1 MKKIFLRHLHV
12 LAQKTL
18 IACILLVPILLGAQS
33 AHAQTRSGA
42 FSAFTIP
49 AKCNKAVSAD
59 QPECGWQELMML
71 GGEILR
77 FAIFLAVL
85 GTTVAFT
92 IAGFKMITN
101 QGNSGE
107 ISKAKEMMTK
117 AVIGII
123 VTMTAWLI
131 VTFILNQLSVGADF
145 RLPGM

>member
-1 MKKIFLRHLHV
+1 MKKIFLPQLHA
-12 LAQKTL
+12 LLQKT
-18 IACILLVPILLGAQS
+18 IIVCILFVPILMGAQS
-33 AHAQTRSGA
+33 AYAQSQPGT
-42 FSAFTIP
+42 FSMFTIP
-49 AKCNKAVSAD
+49 AKCNKAISNN
-59 QPECGWQELMML
+59 QPECGWPELMML

-85 GTTVAFT
+85 GTTVAF
-92 IAGFKMITN
+92 IFAGFKMITN

-107 ISKAKEMMTK
+107 ISKAKDMMTK